1 MVTIR
6 WDIKTIDRLSMV
18 EDVLK
23 EFSCRDINIISMKVT
38 PGRILIKSWCRHL
51 QDIASVQTCLT
62 QYADIINVAY
72 LSEDISALAS
82 PVTPPRYFSDIICS
96 SQSMQAL
103 IEKALKIADS
113 KYTVLIRGETGTGKE
128 LLARA
133 IHNSGQRRF
142 YPFIPV
148 NCATLP
154 EMLMESELFGYE
166 KGAFSGADSK
176 GKKGLFEM
184 ADKGTLFLDEFGEMP
199 LNLQAKLLRVLQDG
213 GIRRVGG
220 AQVIPVNAR
229 IIVATNANL
238 EEMVERRLLRA
249 DLWYRINVL
258 ALTIPPL
265 RERPS
270 DITLLIRHF
279 VQKYAR
285 EFQRR
290 LILDKACF
298 EALHH
303 HRWPGNVRELEN
315 TIIRLMLMSESDVI
329 TCDELGISD
338 VSQTLPK
345 HSARPFK
352 EQMQHAERRLIE
364 QMVEE
369 NVSSRHIAKALGVS
383 HTTVLNKI
391 RSYQLEEV
399 SQAPPGSTAQKG
411 LFNQLQER
419 RQAQQDPIQQ
429 N

>member
-6 WDIKTIDRLSMV
+6 WDIETIDRLSMV

-23 EFSCRDINIISMKVT
+23 EFSFCDINIISMKVT
-38 PGRILIKSWCRHL
+38 TGRILIKSWCRQL
-51 QDIASVQTCLT
+51 QDISGVESRLNQRT
-62 QYADIINVAY
+62 DIINVAW
-72 LSEDISALAS
+72 LSEEIAGLSS
-82 PVTPPRYFSDIICS
+82 PDLTRPRYFSDIICS
-96 SQSMQAL
+96 SQSMQLL
-103 IEKALKIADS
+103 IEKAIRIADS

-133 IHNSGQRRF
+133 IHNSGHRRF

-148 NCATLP
+148 NCSALP
-154 EMLMESELFGYE
+154 EALMESEFFGYE
-166 KGAFSGADSK
+166 RGAFSGADCK

-199 LNLQAKLLRVLQDG
+199 LSLQAKLLRVLQDG

-220 AQVIPVNAR
+220 AQIIPVNVR

-238 EEMVERRLLRA
+238 EEMVEQRLLRA
-249 DLWYRINVL
+249 DLYYRINVL
-258 ALTIPPL
+258 SLTIPPL
-265 RERPS
+265 RERPQ
-270 DITLLIRHF
+270 DISQLIRHF
-279 VQKYAR
+279 VQKYAK

-303 HRWPGNVRELEN
+303 HAWPGNVRELEN
-315 TIIRLMLMSESDVI
+315 TIIRLMLMAESDVI
-329 TCDELGISD
+329 TREDLGM
-338 VSQTLPK
+338 TNMP
-345 HSARPFK
+345 SAKQVHAERPFK
-352 EQMQHAERRLIE
+352 EQVQYAERQLIE

-391 RSYQLEEV
+391 RSYQLESV
-399 SQAPPGSTAQKG
+399 S
-411 LFNQLQER
+411 
-419 RQAQQDPIQQ
+419 
-429 N
+429 

>member
-51 QDIASVQTCLT
+51 QDISSVQTCLN
-62 QYADIINVAY
+62 QHADIINVAY
-72 LSEDISALAS
+72 LSENLSELT
-82 PVTPPRYFSDIICS
+82 TPELTRPRYFSDIICS
-96 SQSMQAL
+96 SQSMQVL
-103 IEKALKIADS
+103 LEKALKIADS

-148 NCATLP
+148 NCSTLP
-154 EMLMESELFGYE
+154 EALMESELFGYE
-166 KGAFSGADSK
+166 KGAFSGADGR

-238 EEMVERRLLRA
+238 EEMVEQRLLRA

-258 ALTIPPL
+258 TLTIPPL

-279 VQKYAR
+279 VQKYAK

-298 EALHH
+298 ESLRHH
-303 HRWPGNVRELEN
+303 HWPGNVRELEN

-329 TCDELGISD
+329 TCDDLGLST
-338 VSQTLPK
+338 VSQALPG
-345 HSARPFK
+345 HPDRPFK
-352 EQMQHAERRLIE
+352 EQVQHAERQLIE

-391 RSYQLEEV
+391 RSYQLKGV
-399 SQAPPGSTAQKG
+399 S
-411 LFNQLQER
+411 
-419 RQAQQDPIQQ
+419 
-429 N
+429 

>member
-23 EFSCRDINIISMKVT
+23 EFSCCDINIISMKVT
-38 PGRILIKSWCRHL
+38 AGRILIKSWCRQL
-51 QDIASVQTCLT
+51 QDISSVQSCLS
-62 QYADIINVAY
+62 QRADIINVAY
-72 LSEDISALAS
+72 LCEEISELSMS
-82 PVTPPRYFSDIICS
+82 EPERPRYFSDIICS

-103 IEKALKIADS
+103 IEKAIRVADS

-133 IHNSGQRRF
+133 IHNSGQRSF

-148 NCATLP
+148 NCSALP
-154 EMLMESELFGYE
+154 ESLMESEFFGYE
-166 KGAFSGADSK
+166 KGAFSGADCK

-220 AQVIPVNAR
+220 AQIIPVNVR

-238 EEMVERRLLRA
+238 EEMVEQRLLRA
-249 DLWYRINVL
+249 DLYYRINVL
-258 ALTIPPL
+258 SLTIPPL
-265 RERPS
+265 RERPQDLS
-270 DITLLIRHF
+270 LLIRHF
-279 VQKYAR
+279 VQKYAK

-298 EALHH
+298 DAMHH
-303 HRWPGNVRELEN
+303 HGWPGNVRELEN
-315 TIIRLMLMSESDVI
+315 TIIRLMLMAESDVI
-329 TCDELGISD
+329 TQEDLGIANITSGN
-338 VSQTLPK
+338 QT
-345 HSARPFK
+345 HAGRPFK
-352 EQMQHAERRLIE
+352 QQVQCAERQLIE

-391 RSYQLEEV
+391 RSYQLESV
-399 SQAPPGSTAQKG
+399 
-411 LFNQLQER
+411 N
-419 RQAQQDPIQQ
+419 
-429 N
+429 